1 MSALPH
7 VMPHVKITTC
17 LATCQN
23 YNMSRLHVRTATYHP
38 ENDDSHDDD
47 DDSNDID
54 EKDIWTI
61 KTTPMTAINL
71 FANYITYMAI

>member
-23 YNMSRLHVRTATYHP
+23 YNMSRLHVRTATYP

-54 EKDIWTI
+54 EKDI
-61 KTTPMTAINL
+61 
-71 FANYITYMAI
+71 